1 MSGRKALGL
10 GLFAFM
16 AAALAAHELP
26 REVLVHPRSGD
37 VLGSRVEWALH
48 EAGAKGYKS
57 GFWVGYDIRRLM
69 GERSYIGSW
78 NDDRLRSTEPTIE
91 EVVTGKRRAE
101 PLIPRAEWL
110 SRTAREVLD
119 DLENDWK
126 PEKKVWK
133 SVAILL
139 RYGVGTGSQAGPD
152 KVEMSNVDLE
162 FDLRG
167 LPLIWLGE
175 ASDNQSLTLLRG
187 LYAGVK
193 REETKKHVLAAVGVH
208 NTPALVIPILESV
221 LASRDADEL
230 RKDAAFWIGQQD
242 DAAALKVLRQAAR
255 TDRSREVR
263 KGAVFAISQV
273 ELEAAVDELIDLARS
288 AESEDVRHEALFW
301 LGQRASKKAGAA
313 LVDFATKDSDSDVQE
328 QAVFALS
335 QLPENQGVEPLIKI
349 ARTHPNPHVRKKAV
363 FWLGECHDPRALDA
377 LIAIVKGK

>member
-1 MSGRKALGL
+1 MFCRKALGL
-10 GLFAFM
+10 GLFALM
-16 AAALAAHELP
+16 AAVLAAHELP
-26 REVLVHPRSGD
+26 REVLVHPRPGD
-37 VLGSRVEWALH
+37 VLGSRAEWALR

-69 GERSYIGSW
+69 GEHSFIGSW
-78 NDDRLRSTEPTIE
+78 NDDHGSAGPTLE
-91 EVVTGKRRAE
+91 EILTGRKRPE
-101 PLIPRAEWL
+101 SLVPRAERL
-110 SRTAREVLD
+110 RRTAKEVLD

-139 RYGVGTGSQAGPD
+139 RYGVGTWSQAGPD
-152 KVEMSNVDLE
+152 KVEMSNFELN
-162 FDLRG
+162 FDFQG
-167 LPLIWLGE
+167 LPLLWLGD
-175 ASDNQSLTLLRG
+175 ASDDQSLTLLRG
-187 LYAGVK
+187 LYAGAK

-255 TDRSREVR
+255 TDRSCEVQ

-273 ELEAAVDELIDLARS
+273 ELEAAVDELIDLART
-288 AESEDVRHEALFW
+288 AENENIRHEAVFW

-313 LVDFATKDSDSDVQE
+313 LIDFATKDGDSRVQE

-363 FWLGECHDPRALDA
+363 FWLGECHDPRALEA

>member
-1 MSGRKALGL
+1 
-10 GLFAFM
+10 LFALM

-26 REVLVHPRSGD
+26 REVLVHPRPGD
-37 VLGSRVEWALH
+37 VLVSRVEWALK
-48 EAGAKGYKS
+48 EAGTKGYKG

-69 GERSYIGSW
+69 GERSFIGSW
-78 NDDRLRSTEPTIE
+78 NDDRGSAGPTLEEILTGRKRPESLVPHAERLR
-91 EVVTGKRRAE
+91 
-101 PLIPRAEWL
+101 
-110 SRTAREVLD
+110 RTAKEILD
-119 DLENDWK
+119 DLENDRK
-126 PEKKVWK
+126 LEKKVWK

-152 KVEMSNVDLE
+152 KVEISHLDLE

-175 ASDNQSLTLLRG
+175 ASEEQSLALLRR
-187 LYAGVK
+187 LYASIK
-193 REETKKHVLAAVGVH
+193 NDENRKHVLAAVGVH
-208 NTPALVIPILESV
+208 GTPALVIPLLADV
-221 LASRDADEL
+221 LSGQASDEV

-255 TDRSREVR
+255 ADRSCEVR
-263 KGAVFAISQV
+263 KGVVFAISQV
-273 ELEAAVDELIDLARS
+273 ELEAAVDELIDLART
-288 AESEDVRHEALFW
+288 AESKNVRHEAVFW

-313 LVDFATKDSDSDVQE
+313 LVDFATKDGDSRVQK

-349 ARTHPNPHVRKKAV
+349 VRTHPNPHVRKKAV

>member
-1 MSGRKALGL
+1 MFCRKALGF
-10 GLFAFM
+10 GLFALM

-26 REVLVHPRSGD
+26 REVLVHPRPED

-101 PLIPRAEWL
+101 PLIPRAERL

-119 DLENDWK
+119 DLEMDRTA
-126 PEKKVWK
+126 EKKVWK
-133 SVAILL
+133 DVAILL
-139 RYGVGTGSQAGPD
+139 RYEGEGNAGPE
-152 KVEMSNVDLE
+152 KVEMSNFELN
-162 FDLRG
+162 FDFQG
-167 LPLIWLGE
+167 LPLLWLGD
-175 ASDNQSLTLLRG
+175 ASDDQSLTLLRG
-187 LYAGVK
+187 LYAGAK
-193 REETKKHVLAAVGVH
+193 REETKKHVLAAAGIH

-221 LASRDADEL
+221 LVSRDADEL

-255 TDRSREVR
+255 ADLSCEVR

-273 ELEAAVDELIDLARS
+273 ELEAAVDELIDLART
-288 AESEDVRHEALFW
+288 AESENVRHEAVFW
-301 LGQRASKKAGAA
+301 LGQRASQKAGAA
-313 LVDFATKDSDSDVQE
+313 LVEFATKDGDFRVQE

>member
-10 GLFAFM
+10 GLFALM

-26 REVLVHPRSGD
+26 REVLVHPRPED

-48 EAGAKGYKS
+48 EAGAKGYQS

-69 GERSYIGSW
+69 GERSFIGSW
-78 NDDRLRSTEPTIE
+78 TDDRGSAGPTLEEIFTGRKRPESLVPHAERLR
-91 EVVTGKRRAE
+91 
-101 PLIPRAEWL
+101 
-110 SRTAREVLD
+110 RTAKEVLD
-119 DLENDWK
+119 DLEMDRTA
-126 PEKKVWK
+126 EKKVWK

-139 RYGVGTGSQAGPD
+139 RYGVRTGSQAGPD
-152 KVEMSNVDLE
+152 KVEISNLDLA

-175 ASDNQSLTLLRG
+175 ASEDQSLTLLRG
-187 LYAGVK
+187 LYAGAE
-193 REETKKHVLAAVGVH
+193 REETKKHVLAAVGIH
-208 NTPALVIPILESV
+208 NTPALVIPILESI
-221 LASRDADEL
+221 LQSRDADDL
-230 RKDAAFWIGQQD
+230 RKNAAFWIGQQD

-255 TDRSREVR
+255 ADRSCEVR

-273 ELEAAVDELIDLARS
+273 EFEAAVDELIDLART
-288 AESEDVRHEALFW
+288 AESEDVRHEAVFW
-301 LGQRASKKAGAA
+301 LGQRASQKAGAA
-313 LVDFATKDSDSDVQE
+313 LVEFATRGGDTDVQE

-335 QLPENQGVEPLIKI
+335 QLPENQGVETLIKI

-363 FWLGECHDPRALDA
+363 FWLGECHDPRALET

>member
-10 GLFAFM
+10 GLFALM

-26 REVLVHPRSGD
+26 REVIRYPGTGTAIGPR
-37 VLGSRVEWALH
+37 LEWALH
-48 EAGAKGYKS
+48 EAKTRRYGS
-57 GFWVGYDIRRLM
+57 GFRVGYGIRKLM

-91 EVVTGKRRAE
+91 EVLTGKRRVE
-101 PLIPRAEWL
+101 PLMPRAEWL

-119 DLENDWK
+119 DLEMDRTA
-126 PEKKVWK
+126 EKKVWK
-133 SVAILL
+133 DVAILL
-139 RYGVGTGSQAGPD
+139 RYEGDGSADPE
-152 KVEMSNVDLE
+152 KVEMSNFELD
-162 FDLRG
+162 FDFQG
-167 LPLIWLGE
+167 LPLLWLGD
-175 ASDNQSLTLLRG
+175 ASDDQSLTLLRG
-187 LYAGVK
+187 LYAGAK
-193 REETKKHVLAAVGVH
+193 REETKKHVLAAVGIH

-221 LASRDADEL
+221 LVSRDADEL

-242 DAAALKVLRQAAR
+242 DPAALKVLRRAAR
-255 TDRSREVR
+255 TDRSCEVR

-273 ELEAAVDELIDLARS
+273 ELEAAVDELIDLART
-288 AESEDVRHEALFW
+288 AESEDVRHEAVFW

-313 LVDFATKDSDSDVQE
+313 LVDFATKDGDSRVQE

-363 FWLGECHDPRALDA
+363 FWLGECHDPRALEA